1 MASEGP
7 EGPLWCVAQG
17 ARLGGAPVIDWG
29 VSGVEFRGCAVVDWQ
44 QLVGLIWQNLLDIGK
59 PHACSEQSCQ
69 THAKKKKKFFLYTSL
84 IPCSCKSTATHSY
97 QHMQYFCVS
106 KQRHG
111 CWVVVVFFCFFWGG
125 IFNMQMLILLIVMW
139 AVWSLC
145 GLYDRYVGCM
155 IVMWAVWMLYGT
167 LLKAEPGSKIPL
179 VHSGK

>member
-69 THAKKKKKFFLYTSL
+69 THAKKTPSFFYTSL
-84 IPCSCKSTATHSY
+84 IPCSCKSTAIHSY
-97 QHMQYFCVS
+97 QYMQYFCVS

-111 CWVVVVFFCFFWGG
+111 CCGFLFFLFFFGGGVFSTCRCWSFW
-125 IFNMQMLILLIVMW
+125 L
-139 AVWSLC
+139 LC
-145 GLYDRYVGCM
+145 GLYECYTELCWKLNLGVKFPWCTQENKHVS
-155 IVMWAVWMLYGT
+155 IT
-167 LLKAEPGSKIPL
+167 PGL
-179 VHSGK
+179 

>member
-17 ARLGGAPVIDWG
+17 ARLGRAPVIDWG

-69 THAKKKKKFFLYTSL
+69 THAKQKKSFFLYTSL
-84 IPCSCKSTATHSY
+84 ITCSCKSTATHSY

-111 CWVVVVFFCFFWGG
+111 CWVVVVFGG
-125 IFNMQMLILLIVMW
+125 VGGGVFSTCRCW
-139 AVWSLC
+139 SFWSLC

>member
-69 THAKKKKKFFLYTSL
+69 THAKKKNLFFFYILHWSLVAARALPL
-84 IPCSCKSTATHSY
+84 IPTNTCSIFVCPNKGMAA
-97 QHMQYFCVS
+97 
-106 KQRHG
+106 G
-111 CWVVVVFFCFFWGG
+111 LLLFFCCFLGG
-125 IFNMQMLILLIVMW
+125 VFSTCRCW
-139 AVWSLC
+139 SFWSLC

-155 IVMWAVWMLYGT
+155 NAIWNS
-167 LLKAEPGSKIPL
+167 AESWTWE
-179 VHSGK
+179 